1 MTRNIIKTDLAIIG
15 AGAGGLSIASG
26 AARLGAKVVLFEH
39 GEMGGDCL
47 NYGCVPS
54 KALIAAA
61 GAAAAA
67 RDAGRLGVTASTVSI
82 DFARVMAH
90 VRETIAAIAPHDSQE
105 RFEGLG
111 VRVIREAARFADS
124 RTLFSPTA
132 TVRARKMVIATG
144 SRPRIPDIPGLRDA
158 PFLTN
163 ETVFDL
169 TDLPARLIVIGG
181 GPIGLELGQAFHR
194 LGTEVTIIEPGV
206 PMGREDPEAAALVIG
221 QLRSEGVALKIG
233 CHVKRV
239 EPGPVVVLGT
249 PTGEE
254 RIAGTHLLLAVGRE
268 PSIEGLD
275 LKAGGVAF
283 NERGIVTDEGLRTS
297 NSRVYAIGDV
307 AGRGQFTHLAGAHA
321 GLLVRRLL
329 FAMPT
334 NAGKLVVP
342 RSTYTSPEVATVGLT
357 EADARAAHGD
367 DVRVEKV
374 DFSGNDRALA
384 EGDTQ
389 GFGKLV
395 TDRKGR
401 ILGATLVGAHAGEQ
415 IQLWTLAMSAG
426 VKLSQVAGMIAPYPT
441 RSEINKRMAGQ
452 WFTPTLFSPM
462 SRLAV
467 SLLKRLA

>member
-1 MTRNIIKTDLAIIG
+1 MTRNIIKADLAIIG
-15 AGAGGLSIASG
+15 AGAGGLSVASG
-26 AARLGAKVVLFEH
+26 AAQLGARVVLFEH

-67 RDAGRLGVTASTVSI
+67 RASGRLGVEASGGSI
-82 DFARVMAH
+82 DFSAVMAH

-111 VRVIREAARFADS
+111 VRVIREAARFADAK
-124 RTLFSPTA
+124 TLYSPTA
-132 TVRARKMVIATG
+132 TVRARRIIIATG
-144 SRPRIPDIPGLRDA
+144 SRPRVPDIEGLGEV

-163 ETVFDL
+163 ETVFSL
-169 TDLPARLIVIGG
+169 ARLPERLVVLGG
-181 GPIGLELGQAFHR
+181 GPIGLELGQAFRR
-194 LGTEVTIIEPGV
+194 LGSEVVIVEPGV
-206 PMGREDPEAAALVIG
+206 PMSREDPEAAALVVE
-221 QLRSEGVALKIG
+221 QLRLDGVDLKVG
-233 CHVKRV
+233 CRVKRV
-239 EPGPVVVLGT
+239 ESGPVVVLQT

-254 RIAGTHLLLAVGRE
+254 RVSGTHLLLAVGRA

-275 LKAGGVAF
+275 LEVGGVAF
-283 NERGIVTDEGLRTS
+283 DERGIKTDDSLRTS
-297 NSRVYAIGDV
+297 NPRVYAIGDV

-329 FAMPT
+329 FAMPID
-334 NAGKLVVP
+334 AAKLVVP
-342 RSTYTSPEVATVGLT
+342 RATYTSPEVATVGLT
-357 EADARAAHGD
+357 EAEARAAHGD
-367 DVRVEKV
+367 DIRVEKV
-374 DFSGNDRALA
+374 AFRGNDRALA
-384 EGDTQ
+384 EGDIR

-415 IQLWTLAMSAG
+415 IQLWTLAMGAG
-426 VKLSQVAGMIAPYPT
+426 VKLSQIAGMIAPYPT
-441 RSEINKRMAGQ
+441 RGEINKRMAGQ

-467 SLLKRLA
+467 AILKRWA

>member
-1 MTRNIIKTDLAIIG
+1 MTRNIIKADLAIIG
-15 AGAGGLSIASG
+15 AGAGGLSVASG
-26 AARLGAKVVLFEH
+26 AAQLGARVVLFEG

-67 RDAGRLGVTASTVSI
+67 RDAGRLGVTASAVSV

-90 VRETIAAIAPHDSQE
+90 VRGTISAIAPHDSQE
-105 RFEGLG
+105 RFEALG
-111 VRVIREAARFADS
+111 ARVIREAARFADPE
-124 RTLFSPTA
+124 TLFSPTA
-132 TVRARKMVIATG
+132 TVRARKVVIATG
-144 SRPRIPDIPGLRDA
+144 SRPRIPNIPGLGDT

-169 TDLPARLIVIGG
+169 TDLPARLIVLGG
-181 GPIGLELGQAFHR
+181 GPIGLELGQAFRR
-194 LGTEVTIIEPGV
+194 LGSEVIIVEPGA
-206 PMGREDPEAAALVIG
+206 PMGREDPEAAALVIN
-221 QLRSEGVALKIG
+221 QLRAEGVDFRIG
-233 CHVKRV
+233 CQVKRV
-239 EPGPVVVLGT
+239 DPGPVVILDT
-249 PTGEE
+249 PNGEE
-254 RIAGTHLLLAVGRE
+254 RVSGTHLLLAVGRE

-283 NERGIVTDEGLRTS
+283 NERGIITDDSLRTS
-297 NSRVYAIGDV
+297 NPRVYAIGDV

-321 GLLVRRLL
+321 GLMVRRLL
-329 FAMPT
+329 FAQPVR
-334 NAGKLVVP
+334 AGKLVVP
-342 RSTYTSPEVATVGLT
+342 RSTYTSPEVASVGLS
-357 EADARAAHGD
+357 EAGARAAHGD
-367 DVRVEKV
+367 GVRVERV
-374 DFSGNDRALA
+374 AFSGNDRALA
-384 EGDTQ
+384 EGDSQ

-415 IQLWTLAMSAG
+415 IQLWTLAMTAG
-426 VKLSQVAGMIAPYPT
+426 VKLSQVAGMIAAYPT
-441 RSEINKRMAGQ
+441 RGEINKRMAGQ